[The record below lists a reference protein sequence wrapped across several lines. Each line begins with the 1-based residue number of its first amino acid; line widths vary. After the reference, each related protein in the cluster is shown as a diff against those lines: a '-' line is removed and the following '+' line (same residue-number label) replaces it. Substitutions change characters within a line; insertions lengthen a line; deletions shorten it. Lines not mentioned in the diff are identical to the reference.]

1 MLREEEIKWY
11 QRAKTKG
18 LLEGDSNT
26 KYFNLVANGKH
37 SCRRFETGGPSGRRV
52 SAACPSPD
60 GSSAWASTK
69 GGEERGGRSPA

>member
-1 MLREEEIKWY
+1 MIV
-11 QRAKTKG
+11 
-18 LLEGDSNT
+18 LLEAFLPSFSLPD
-26 KYFNLVANGKH
+26 
-37 SCRRFETGGPSGRRV
+37 CRRFETGGPSGRRV